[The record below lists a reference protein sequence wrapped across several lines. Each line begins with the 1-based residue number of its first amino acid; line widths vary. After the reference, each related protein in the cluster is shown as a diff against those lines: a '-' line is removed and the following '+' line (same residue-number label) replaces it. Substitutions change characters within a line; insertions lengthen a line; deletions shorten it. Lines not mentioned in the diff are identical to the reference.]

1 MSHERYSLS
10 PVGKESQR
18 VLMSPRKGVR
28 QISRT
33 PFKVLDAPELADDFY
48 LNLVSWS
55 ASNVLG
61 VGLNSCVYLWS
72 AQTSKVT
79 KLCDMTSGSVNESVS
94 DVITGIEWTNRVSW
108 HF

>member
-1 MSHERYSLS
+1 MMH
-10 PVGKESQR
+10 Q
-18 VLMSPRKGVR
+18 
-28 QISRT
+28 
-33 PFKVLDAPELADDFY
+33 DDFY

-79 KLCDMTSGSVNESVS
+79 KLCDLTSALPGGEEVS
-94 DVITGIEWTNRVSW
+94 DSVTGIDWTNRVCRNGSRIVALC
-108 HF
+108 